1 MIIKINKAISK
12 ENWLDDNAEDQM
24 IEINVDDAKAVND
37 IVYELQKEKEV
48 GIRVLFGIAKLD
60 EVAMFEAKDFY

>member
-1 MIIKINKAISK
+1 
-12 ENWLDDNAEDQM
+12 M